1 MSLKSSCECSKRT
14 LKFIKTPKTTSWLV
28 ADNEKVIFDEQI
40 CLGPCRN
47 LSVDVVISAE
57 IAGVSGNDVKAYNTY
72 RLYIDD
78 VKVCQSGYETEGSA
92 NYAPSLS
99 TASLIWAGHFSCKE
113 LITVKVTA
121 QLTEESPSN
130 TLVNSNVNNSLGRFQ
145 GSKGAFLKYLLI

>member
-57 IAGVSGNDVKAYNTY
+57 IAGVLGENAKAYNTY

-78 VKVCQSGYETEGSA
+78 IKVCQSGYETETSA
-92 NYAPSLS
+92 DHAPGLS

-130 TLVNSNVNNSLGRFQ
+130 ALVNSNVNNSLGRFQ